1 MCSQN
6 GEVERVSPRVQEL
19 LNHVARTPVRIEI
32 LSILTDGTLDLRDLS
47 DCLESP
53 RTTVR
58 HNLQEMVEANL
69 IEETIDNEFRSTP
82 LGRVVLDALT
92 AFSDH
97 VETALELEP
106 LFSCVPPSEF
116 DFDIRG
122 LSAVTVTEA
131 TRAKPYAPHQR
142 LTALI
147 EDAAKVSGY
156 IPTNPHLVNRTD
168 APIFQ
173 AADSD
178 ISLYVPEDIADTLQ
192 AEHETKLKKLVQ
204 RGPLDIGVLAGA
216 KIDYGVALI
225 DDRVVILGL
234 DEHDKPHVLVETTD
248 KTVQKWASKRIDS
261 LRTRA
266 SSIVETDNRGM
277 SISHGQD

>member
-6 GEVERVSPRVQEL
+6 GEVDRVSPRVQEL

-32 LSILTDGTLDLRDLS
+32 LSILADETLDLRDLS
-47 DCLESP
+47 DRLGSP
-53 RTTVR
+53 RTTIR
-58 HNLQEMVEANL
+58 HNLQEMIEANL

-82 LGRVVLDALT
+82 LGSVVLDALT

-97 VETALELEP
+97 VETALKLEP

-116 DFDIRG
+116 DFDIRS
-122 LSAVTVTEA
+122 LSAVTVTEV

-147 EDAAKVSGY
+147 EDATSVSGY

-173 AADSD
+173 PADSD

-248 KTVQKWASKRIDS
+248 ETVQKWASKRIDS

-266 SSIVETDNRGM
+266 SSIVETDNREM